1 MEVRVRFQADVYIE
15 GDTLE
20 EIKEKWEEMPIFC
33 ADALEDYGADISET
47 ISAMNTEN
55 LEDCTKEFLS

>member
-55 LEDCTKEFLS
+55 WEDCTKEFLS